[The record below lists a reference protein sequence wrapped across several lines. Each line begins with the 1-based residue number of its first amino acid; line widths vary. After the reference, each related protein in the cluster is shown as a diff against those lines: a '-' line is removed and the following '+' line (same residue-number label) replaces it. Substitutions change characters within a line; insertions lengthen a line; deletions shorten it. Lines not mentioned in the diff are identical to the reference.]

1 MPVAAARHNL
11 ARRGSK
17 PPQKGQTAM
26 GKTNITKAA
35 VALTAGLAAFGVTGF
50 AVAQG
55 GLTANL
61 ALSGSFFKITMGH
74 LDGEG
79 FSLFVDDDQKA
90 EEHLPVARIKLE
102 HAKVS
107 DLCLSVTV
115 PKVPGV
121 GGEATL
127 ALKAEGEGSV
137 ESDSLLVGATD
148 VDGSLVMQDVNVG
161 IDANQLSDTAD
172 PGAWGLY
179 SKQVSLKADDVKATS
194 VGAQRLSA
202 KNVGVTVRRGADNGC

>member
-1 MPVAAARHNL
+1 
-11 ARRGSK
+11 
-17 PPQKGQTAM
+17 M
-26 GKTNITKAA
+26 GKINITKAA

-90 EEHLPVARIKLE
+90 EEHLPVARIKLD

-121 GGEATL
+121 GGAVSYTHLTL
-127 ALKAEGEGSV
+127 PTICSV
-137 ESDSLLVGATD
+137 
-148 VDGSLVMQDVNVG
+148 
-161 IDANQLSDTAD
+161 
-172 PGAWGLY
+172 
-179 SKQVSLKADDVKATS
+179 
-194 VGAQRLSA
+194 
-202 KNVGVTVRRGADNGC
+202 